1 MFASLGYD
9 NGFDLLDFQTSFKI
23 DVKKNNFDE
32 LVLDLVGVD
41 APITNAIRRVCISE
55 VPTMAIE
62 DVWISDNTSVMQ
74 DEVLAHRLGLIP
86 IKANPDRFDFTP
98 KDTEQTAEMTLV
110 FKLDVTCK
118 KRPGAKEDAPEEEK
132 YIASRVYS
140 RDLRWEPV
148 GDQQEWFP
156 ANDLPRPVIDDIL
169 IMKLRPGQSISLEAR
184 CKKGI
189 GKEHAKWS
197 PVSTASYRLMPE
209 ILIKEKLTSAESKE
223 LVKKC
228 PMKVF
233 DIEDGHAVVARPRD
247 CTMCRECIR
256 EPEWEKRVQLNRIK
270 DHYIFSVES
279 TGIVSA
285 ATVFTRALDVLIK
298 KCQEIEGQLHT
309 FATTAPMPE

>member
-1 MFASLGYD
+1 MLQSPTPFVEFA
-9 NGFDLLDFQTSFKI
+9 FQRYTKATLPSHPYK
-23 DVKKNNFDE
+23 
-32 LVLDLVGVD
+32 
-41 APITNAIRRVCISE
+41 

-86 IKANPDRFDFTP
+86 IKANPDRYLSFHFLPLPYSFDFTP

-132 YIASRVYS
+132 YIASRGKNTLIYLPSLILVVYS

-233 DIEDGHAVVARPRD
+233 DIEDGNKRVFFYVGNIKGHAVVARPRD

-270 DHYIFSVES
+270 DHYIC
-279 TGIVSA
+279 
-285 ATVFTRALDVLIK
+285 
-298 KCQEIEGQLHT
+298 KC
-309 FATTAPMPE
+309 